1 MKKVLL
7 SASALCAVAALSVGS
22 ASAADL
28 RMPVYKSAPVVCPTC
43 NWTGF
48 YVGFNVGE
56 SKDWT
61 STQETWGWN
70 YNFPA
75 NTLLTSNS
83 EGPFTG
89 GQFNT
94 GFGSTYRHA
103 SMGFIGGLQWGYNW
117 QIGALVVGLEGDWN
131 WSSEKDTYSTG
142 GSPII
147 GTNIRDGRFAAPT
160 FNGTSQG

>member
-61 STQETWGWN
+61 STEETWNWN
-70 YNFPA
+70 YFYPPSTAFPD
-75 NTLLTSNS
+75 TR
-83 EGPFTG
+83 GVG
-89 GQFNT
+89 GDFNT
-94 GFGSTYRHA
+94 GFRSDYRHA
-103 SMGFIGGLQWGYNW
+103 SMGFIGG
-117 QIGALVVGLEGDWN
+117 
-131 WSSEKDTYSTG
+131 
-142 GSPII
+142 
-147 GTNIRDGRFAAPT
+147 
-160 FNGTSQG
+160 